1 MNEQTIRFP
10 ATCPQ
15 CGMETLDEY
24 PIAEVAAALIGGG
37 KLRLYASC
45 HEYHWSASEREMEQI
60 REYLGAP
67 WSERQGG
74 SAAGFNRGSES

>member
-1 MNEQTIRFP
+1 MNEPTIRFP

-15 CGMETLDEY
+15 CGMEYLGEY
-24 PIAEVAAALIGGG
+24 PIAEVAAALLRGGR
-37 KLRLYASC
+37 LRLYASC

-67 WSERQGG
+67 LFEHQR
-74 SAAGFNRGSES
+74 GFGPRPTRG